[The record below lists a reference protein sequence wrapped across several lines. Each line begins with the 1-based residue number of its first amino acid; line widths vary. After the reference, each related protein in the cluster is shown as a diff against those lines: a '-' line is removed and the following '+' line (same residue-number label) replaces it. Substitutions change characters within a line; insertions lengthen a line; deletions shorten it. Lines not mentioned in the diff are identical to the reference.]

1 MMAGGRLPLA
11 ILACLVT
18 FVLLAVLTLQAT
30 GEGLGDLWQEIAF
43 PLMVMGACFGFFFLS
58 IGASVAARIRARRR
72 RPMVRY
78 QLVLS
83 QAGEAPLEDVAT
95 ACEQLV
101 QTVRASLTH
110 RVTAGQPWLGIE
122 SWFLPPARMGETGT
136 AALMLLCERNSC
148 HAALAALRH
157 AYPDLTLRSD
167 PTSPDEAPL
176 EFVRPAFVPGHVVRV
191 RKVRS
196 WALPIGAPSAQQGGS
211 NVRSTMAGI
220 IRQQQQAG
228 RVSCV
233 RWCIVPAPDQL
244 DSRAAQ
250 KLSGLGGGESYD
262 AAASGDI
269 QQALQSAGGAMAF
282 LELQVAVE
290 AHEEHGR
297 RGRSRTE
304 SFSRLQSAS
313 RQLISPAL
321 SQRGANHLTER
332 LMWMRQGLYQRRWA
346 RGEPPL
352 IPDLSGSTLVSP
364 RELALLLELPSLG
377 SEHALPLQRNTV
389 PHLPLPTEV
398 ARARIVDLELP
409 PPVALAG
416 AASEVEAEIIEG
428 ELVLDHKAKV
438 PR

>member
-1 MMAGGRLPLA
+1 MAGGRVPLA
-11 ILACLVT
+11 ILVCLIT
-18 FVLLAVLTLQAT
+18 FALVAVLSLQAT
-30 GEGLGDLWQEIAF
+30 GEGLGDLWKEIAF
-43 PLMVMGACFGFFFLS
+43 PLMVMAGCFGFFFLS
-58 IGASVAARIRARRR
+58 IGMSIVARIRIRRR

-83 QAGEAPLEDVAT
+83 QAGEAPLEDVAG

-101 QTVRASLTH
+101 QSIRASLTH

-122 SWFLPPARMGETGT
+122 SWFLPPANPGETGT
-136 AALMLLCERNSC
+136 AALMLLCERHSC
-148 HAALAALRH
+148 QSALAALRH

-167 PTSPDEAPL
+167 PSDPHGAPL

-196 WALPIGAPSAQQGGS
+196 WALPIGAPSSQQGGS
-211 NVRSTMAGI
+211 SVRSTMAGI

-233 RWCIVPAPDQL
+233 RWCLMPAPDQF

-250 KLSGLGGGESYD
+250 KLSGLGGGERQD
-262 AAASGDI
+262 AASSGDV

-290 AHEEHGR
+290 AHEGHGR
-297 RGRSRTE
+297 RGRTRKE
-304 SFSRLQSAS
+304 SFGELQSAS

-332 LMWMRQGLYQRRWA
+332 LMMVRQGLYQRRWA

-352 IPDLSGSTLVSP
+352 IPDLTGSTLVSP

-409 PPVALAG
+409 PPVALVG
-416 AASEVEAEIIEG
+416 ATEEADAEVIHG
-428 ELVLDHKAKV
+428 ELVMDDKAKV